1 MADTAFQARSL
12 YRNLLR
18 FSDRFS
24 SYNFREYARRRTRD
38 VFREH
43 KNVED
48 PRKIQELMQKGLKE
62 LQVLKRQ
69 TMISQFFQMDRLVV
83 EGGALKGRRGG
94 IKKGKMPA
102 RISFYRPNGQS
113 RRQARSA
120 HDHDVFEGLPVRR
133 WSRQW
138 VHVGKSAPLPPPEP
152 ELPLPKETH
161 LLPPMSQALLQAARS
176 SSQGKP
182 AAKPAHIPGQQLF
195 QTKRWMQTPRHL
207 EPPEPVYL
215 AKPLGGKRK
224 RTEVEPPPPPVVAP
238 VRRRVPPPKRKAKP
252 RGRRPGYRKT
262 VTFAA
267 EGNTEGAPETGA
279 ITIDPA
285 PVVEAPPVPP
295 VTTVEVQE
303 VVQIAAPTA
312 LALEKKKGP
321 KGKKKGLGKKKDASG
336 KKLKKPKGIVGISTP
351 GKGKKKVKVVA
362 TPTASAP
369 VTATTND
376 GDGDTSMGGTEA
388 PAIEHVT
395 PANAILNDQNSTPKF

>member
-1 MADTAFQARSL
+1 
-12 YRNLLR
+12 
-18 FSDRFS
+18 
-24 SYNFREYARRRTRD
+24 
-38 VFREH
+38 
-43 KNVED
+43 
-48 PRKIQELMQKGLKE
+48 
-62 LQVLKRQ
+62 
-69 TMISQFFQMDRLVV
+69 
-83 EGGALKGRRGG
+83 
-94 IKKGKMPA
+94 MPA

-182 AAKPAHIPGQQLF
+182 TTKPAHVPGQQLF

-224 RTEVEPPPPPVVAP
+224 RAEVEPPPPPVVAP

-267 EGNTEGAPETGA
+267 EGNTEGVTVTGA
-279 ITIDPA
+279 IAIDPA

-295 VTTVEVQE
+295 VTTAEVQE
-303 VVQIAAPTA
+303 VVQIAAPA
-312 LALEKKKGP
+312 APAPEKKKGP

-336 KKLKKPKGIVGISTP
+336 KKLKKPKGIVGTSTP
-351 GKGKKKVKVVA
+351 GKGKKKAKVVA

-369 VTATTND
+369 VPATTND
-376 GDGDTSMGGTEA
+376 GDGDTPMGGAEA
-388 PAIEHVT
+388 PAIEYAT
-395 PANAILNDQNSTPKF
+395 PANAILNDENPTPNI

>member
-1 MADTAFQARSL
+1 MKKESSTAATAT
-12 YRNLLR
+12 N
-18 FSDRFS
+18 
-24 SYNFREYARRRTRD
+24 T
-38 VFREH
+38 
-43 KNVED
+43 
-48 PRKIQELMQKGLKE
+48 
-62 LQVLKRQ
+62 
-69 TMISQFFQMDRLVV
+69 SQ
-83 EGGALKGRRGG
+83 
-94 IKKGKMPA
+94 
-102 RISFYRPNGQS
+102 YRPNGQS

-138 VHVGKSAPLPPPEP
+138 VHVGKSAPPPPPEP

-182 AAKPAHIPGQQLF
+182 IAKPAHIPGQQLF
-195 QTKRWMQTPRHL
+195 QTKRWMQIPRHL

-224 RTEVEPPPPPVVAP
+224 RAEVEPPPPPVVAP

-267 EGNTEGAPETGA
+267 EGNTEGSTEVAA
-279 ITIDPA
+279 ITVDPA
-285 PVVEAPPVPP
+285 PAVKAPLVPP
-295 VTTVEVQE
+295 AAVIEVQE
-303 VVQIAAPTA
+303 VVQITAPGA

-321 KGKKKGLGKKKDASG
+321 KGKKKGLGKKKDPSG
-336 KKLKKPKGIVGISTP
+336 KKLKKVKGAVGTSTP
-351 GKGKKKVKVVA
+351 GKGKKKGKA
-362 TPTASAP
+362 IATSTPTPSAP
-369 VTATTND
+369 IPATTND

-388 PAIEHVT
+388 PAIAHVT
-395 PANAILNDQNSTPKF
+395 PVNAILNDESLTRKV